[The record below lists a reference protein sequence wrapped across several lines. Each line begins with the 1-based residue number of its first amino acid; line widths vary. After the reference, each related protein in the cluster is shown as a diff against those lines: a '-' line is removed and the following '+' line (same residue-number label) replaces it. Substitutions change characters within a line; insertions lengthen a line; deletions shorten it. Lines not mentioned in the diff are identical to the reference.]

1 MQTIV
6 QTGETSNA
14 ALWTGRIMSGLVI
27 AFMLLDGA
35 MKLVPLDVV
44 VTTSEQMGI
53 PGSLARTLGVI
64 GLICTLLYAVPRTSV
79 LGAILLTGY
88 LGGAIASHLRLGDP
102 IFTHTLFGLYL
113 GLLAWGGLYLRR
125 RARILSSRVC
135 SMRRASWCGSASP
148 IRSG

>member
-1 MQTIV
+1 MV
-6 QTGETSNA
+6 QTSETSNVV
-14 ALWTGRIMSGLVI
+14 LWTGRIMSGLVI

-53 PGSLARTLGVI
+53 PGSLARTLGII

-88 LGGAIASHLRLGDP
+88 LGGAVASHLRLGDP

-113 GLLAWGGLYLRR
+113 GLLAWGGLYLRDAR
-125 RARILSSRVC
+125 LRALIPLR
-135 SMRRASWCGSASP
+135 MD
-148 IRSG
+148 

>member
-1 MQTIV
+1 MRTLV
-6 QTGETSNA
+6 QTNQTSNA
-14 ALWTGRIMSGLVI
+14 ALWIGRVMSGLVI

-53 PGSLARTLGVI
+53 PGSLARTLGI
-64 GLICTLLYAVPRTSV
+64 LGLICTVLYAVPRTSII
-79 LGAILLTGY
+79 GAILLTGY

-113 GLLAWGGLYLRR
+113 GLLVWGGLYLRDDR
-125 RARILSSRVC
+125 LRALIPL
-135 SMRRASWCGSASP
+135 RAN
-148 IRSG
+148 

>member
-102 IFTHTLFGLYL
+102 LFTHTLFGVWL
-113 GLLAWGGLYLRR
+113 GLFLWAGLWLRDERVR
-125 RARILSSRVC
+125 RFMPFLS
-135 SMRRASWCGSASP
+135 
-148 IRSG
+148 

>member
-1 MQTIV
+1 MQTMV
-6 QTGETSNA
+6 QTSETSNVV
-14 ALWTGRIMSGLVI
+14 LWTGRIMSGLVI

-53 PGSLARTLGVI
+53 PGSLARTLGII

-113 GLLAWGGLYLRR
+113 GLLAWGGLYLRDAR
-125 RARILSSRVC
+125 LRALIPLRVD
-135 SMRRASWCGSASP
+135 
-148 IRSG
+148 

>member
-1 MQTIV
+1 MQTMV
-6 QTGETSNA
+6 QTSEISNVV
-14 ALWTGRIMSGLVI
+14 LWTGRIMSGLVI

-53 PGSLARTLGVI
+53 PGSLARTLGIV
-64 GLICTLLYAVPRTSV
+64 GLICTMLYAVPRTSV

-113 GLLAWGGLYLRR
+113 GLLAWGGLYLRDAR
-125 RARILSSRVC
+125 LRALIPLR
-135 SMRRASWCGSASP
+135 MD
-148 IRSG
+148 

>member
-1 MQTIV
+1 MQTMV
-6 QTGETSNA
+6 QTSRPSNT
-14 ALWTGRIMSGLVI
+14 ALWIGRIMSGLVV

-53 PGSLARTLGVI
+53 PGSLARTLGII
-64 GLICTLLYAVPRTSV
+64 GLICTVLYAVPRTSV

-113 GLLAWGGLYLRR
+113 GLMAWGGLYLRDAR
-125 RARILSSRVC
+125 LRALIPLRVD
-135 SMRRASWCGSASP
+135 
-148 IRSG
+148 

>member
-1 MQTIV
+1 MQTMV
-6 QTGETSNA
+6 QTSETSNVV
-14 ALWTGRIMSGLVI
+14 LWTGRSMSGLVV

-64 GLICTLLYAVPRTSV
+64 GLLCTLLYAVPRTSV

-102 IFTHTLFGLYL
+102 IFTHTLFGFYL
-113 GLLAWGGLYLRR
+113 GLMAWGGLYLRDAR
-125 RARILSSRVC
+125 LRALIPLRVD
-135 SMRRASWCGSASP
+135 
-148 IRSG
+148 

>member
-1 MQTIV
+1 MQTMV
-6 QTGETSNA
+6 QTSETSNVV
-14 ALWTGRIMSGLVI
+14 LWTGRIMSGLVI

-53 PGSLARTLGVI
+53 PGSLARTLGII

-88 LGGAIASHLRLGDP
+88 LGGAVASHLRLGDP

-113 GLLAWGGLYLRR
+113 GLLAWGGLYLRDAR
-125 RARILSSRVC
+125 LRALFPLR
-135 SMRRASWCGSASP
+135 MD
-148 IRSG
+148 

>member
-1 MQTIV
+1 MQTMV
-6 QTGETSNA
+6 QTSETSNVV
-14 ALWTGRIMSGLVI
+14 LWTGRIMSGLVI

-53 PGSLARTLGVI
+53 PGSLARTLWII

-88 LGGAIASHLRLGDP
+88 LGGAVASHLRLGDP

-113 GLLAWGGLYLRR
+113 GLLAWGGLYLRDAR
-125 RARILSSRVC
+125 LRALIPLR
-135 SMRRASWCGSASP
+135 MD
-148 IRSG
+148 

>member
-1 MQTIV
+1 MQTMV
-6 QTGETSNA
+6 QTSQTSNT
-14 ALWTGRIMSGLVI
+14 ALWIGRVMSGLVV
-27 AFMLLDGA
+27 AFMALDGA

-64 GLICTLLYAVPRTSV
+64 GLVCTLLYAVPRTSV

-102 IFTHTLFGLYL
+102 LFTHTLFGLYL
-113 GLLAWGGLYLRR
+113 GLLVWGGLYLRDGR
-125 RARILSSRVC
+125 LRALIPLHVD
-135 SMRRASWCGSASP
+135 
-148 IRSG
+148 